1 MRISRIYN
9 NNVAL
14 TVNHLGQEAVVIGR
28 GIAFGKRK
36 GQMIDPAAVEQT
48 FVPEQGMSGERLSLT
63 LSEIPAEILSIA
75 TGLESRVRADG
86 MLELSNS
93 FIIPLADHLHYAVM
107 RAREGVRV
115 DYPLAPEVTLL
126 YPREVEY
133 GRSVIAAVRE
143 RLQVQMDPGE
153 AIPLALHLVNAQFAT
168 ADMSQAFRMTEVF
181 AQVFEIIEASYE
193 QKIDPDS
200 MSAARFVTHLRYLFV
215 RASRASAESAEDAE
229 NEVSQPSLLAA
240 LRADAPRAY
249 ACAQKVLLVLQMQL
263 KQSLT
268 RDELT
273 YLTIHIARLAR
284 DMWGINA

>member
-9 NNVAL
+9 NNVVL
-14 TVNHLGQEAVVIGR
+14 TVDHYGKESVMIGR

-36 GQMIDPAAVEQT
+36 GQLIDPSAVEQT
-48 FVPEQGMSGERLSLT
+48 FVPEKGMSGERLSMT

-75 TGLESRVRADG
+75 TLLESKVRAEG
-86 MLELSNS
+86 ALELSNS
-93 FIIPLADHLHYAVM
+93 FILPLADHLHYAVV
-107 RAREGVRV
+107 RARDGVRV
-115 DYPLAPEVTLL
+115 QYPLAPEVTVL

-133 GRSVIAAVRE
+133 GRTVLEMVRE
-143 RLQVQMDPGE
+143 RLQVELDPNE

-193 QKIDPDS
+193 RKIDPDS

-215 RASRASAESAEDAE
+215 RASRASANHTEDD
-229 NEVSQPSLLAA
+229 EVSQPSLLAA
-240 LRADAPRAY
+240 LRADVPRAY

-263 KQSLT
+263 KHSLT

>member
-86 MLELSNS
+86 VLELSNS

-193 QKIDPDS
+193 RTINPDS

-215 RASRASAESAEDAE
+215 RASRTSTNRAEDVD
-229 NEVSQPSLLAA
+229 EVSQPSLLAA
-240 LRADAPRAY
+240 LRSDAPRAY

>member
-36 GQMIDPAAVEQT
+36 GQMIDPAAIEQT
-48 FVPEQGMSGERLSLT
+48 FVPERGMSGERLSLT

-86 MLELSNS
+86 VLELSNS

-143 RLQVQMDPGE
+143 HLQVQMDPGE

-193 QKIDPDS
+193 RTLDPDS
-200 MSAARFVTHLRYLFV
+200 VSAARFITHLRYLFV
-215 RASRASAESAEDAE
+215 RASREGEPQEIDG
-229 NEVSQPSLLAA
+229 VSQPSLLAA
-240 LRADAPRAY
+240 LRADAPRAF

-263 KQSLT
+263 NHSLT

-284 DMWGINA
+284 EMWGIKE

>member
-86 MLELSNS
+86 VLELSNS

-193 QKIDPDS
+193 RTINPDS

-215 RASRASAESAEDAE
+215 RASRTSANRAEDVD
-229 NEVSQPSLLAA
+229 EVSQPSLLAA
-240 LRADAPRAY
+240 LRSDAPRAY

>member
-9 NNVAL
+9 NNVVL
-14 TVNHLGQEAVVIGR
+14 TVDHHGKESVMIGR

-36 GQMIDPAAVEQT
+36 GQLVDPAAVEQT
-48 FVPEQGMSGERLSLT
+48 FVPEQGMSGERLSMT

-75 TGLESRVRADG
+75 TLLESKVRAEG
-86 MLELSNS
+86 ALELSNS
-93 FIIPLADHLHYAVM
+93 FILPLADHLHYAVV
-107 RAREGVRV
+107 RARDGVRV
-115 DYPLAPEVTLL
+115 EYPLAPEVTVL

-133 GRSVIAAVRE
+133 GRTVLQMVRE
-143 RLQVQMDPGE
+143 RLQVELDPNE

-193 QKIDPDS
+193 RKINPDS

-215 RASRASAESAEDAE
+215 RASRASANHTEDD
-229 NEVSQPSLLAA
+229 EVSQPSLLAA
-240 LRADAPRAY
+240 LRADVPRAY

>member
-9 NNVAL
+9 NNVVL
-14 TVNHLGQEAVVIGR
+14 TVDHVGKEAVMIGR

-36 GQMIDPAAVEQT
+36 GQLIDPSAVEQT
-48 FVPEQGMSGERLSLT
+48 FVPEKGMSGERLSMT

-75 TGLESRVRADG
+75 TQLESKVRAEG
-86 MLELSNS
+86 ALELSNS
-93 FIIPLADHLHYAVM
+93 FILPLADHLHYAVV
-107 RAREGVRV
+107 RARDGVRV
-115 DYPLAPEVTLL
+115 EYPLAPEVTVL

-133 GRSVIAAVRE
+133 GRTVLAMVRE
-143 RLQVQMDPGE
+143 RLQVELDPNE

-193 QKIDPDS
+193 RKIDPDS

-215 RASRASAESAEDAE
+215 RASRASAESAERAE
-229 NEVSQPSLLAA
+229 DEVSQPSLLAA

>member
-48 FVPEQGMSGERLSLT
+48 FVPERGMSGERLSLT

-86 MLELSNS
+86 VLELSNS

-193 QKIDPDS
+193 RTINPDS

-215 RASRASAESAEDAE
+215 RASRTSTNRAEDVD
-229 NEVSQPSLLAA
+229 EVSQPSLLAA
-240 LRADAPRAY
+240 LRSDAPRAY
-249 ACAQKVLLVLQMQL
+249 ACAQKVLLVLQ
-263 KQSLT
+263 
-268 RDELT
+268 
-273 YLTIHIARLAR
+273 TIHIARLAR

>member
-48 FVPEQGMSGERLSLT
+48 FVPERGMSGERLSLT

-86 MLELSNS
+86 VLELSNS

-193 QKIDPDS
+193 RTLDPDS
-200 MSAARFVTHLRYLFV
+200 VSSARFITHLRYLFV
-215 RASRASAESAEDAE
+215 RASRASAESAEHAE
-229 NEVSQPSLLAA
+229 DEVSQPSLLAA

>member
-36 GQMIDPAAVEQT
+36 GQMIDSAAVEQT
-48 FVPEQGMSGERLSLT
+48 FVPERGMSGERLSLT

-86 MLELSNS
+86 VLELSNS

-193 QKIDPDS
+193 RKIDPDS

-215 RASRASAESAEDAE
+215 RASRASANRTEDAD
-229 NEVSQPSLLAA
+229 EVSQPSLLAA
-240 LRADAPRAY
+240 LRADVPRAY

>member
-1 MRISRIYN
+1 M
-9 NNVAL
+9 
-14 TVNHLGQEAVVIGR
+14 IGR

-36 GQMIDPAAVEQT
+36 GQLVDPSAVEQT
-48 FVPEQGMSGERLSLT
+48 FVPEQGMSGERLSMT

-75 TGLESRVRADG
+75 TLLESKVRAEG
-86 MLELSNS
+86 ALELSNS
-93 FIIPLADHLHYAVM
+93 FILPLADHLHYAVV
-107 RAREGVRV
+107 RARDGVRV
-115 DYPLAPEVTLL
+115 EYPLAPEVTVL

-133 GRSVIAAVRE
+133 GRTVLQMVRE
-143 RLQVQMDPGE
+143 RLQVELDPNE

-193 QKIDPDS
+193 RKIDPDS

-215 RASRASAESAEDAE
+215 RASRASANRAEDVD
-229 NEVSQPSLLAA
+229 EVSQPSLLAA
-240 LRADAPRAY
+240 LRADVPRAY

>member
-28 GIAFGKRK
+28 GITFGKRK

-48 FVPEQGMSGERLSLT
+48 FVPERGMSGERLSLT

-86 MLELSNS
+86 VLELSNS

-193 QKIDPDS
+193 RTLDPDS
-200 MSAARFVTHLRYLFV
+200 VSAARFITHLRYLFV
-215 RASRASAESAEDAE
+215 RASRASAESAEHAE
-229 NEVSQPSLLAA
+229 DEVSQPSLLAA

>member
-9 NNVAL
+9 NNVVL
-14 TVNHLGQEAVVIGR
+14 TVDHYGKESVMIGR

-36 GQMIDPAAVEQT
+36 GQLIDPSAVEQT
-48 FVPEQGMSGERLSLT
+48 FVPEQGMSGERLSMT

-75 TGLESRVRADG
+75 TLLESKVRAEG
-86 MLELSNS
+86 ALELSNS
-93 FIIPLADHLHYAVM
+93 FILPLADHLHYAVV
-107 RAREGVRV
+107 RARDGVRV
-115 DYPLAPEVTLL
+115 QYPLAPEVTVL

-133 GRSVIAAVRE
+133 GRAVLAMVRE
-143 RLQVQMDPGE
+143 RLNVELDPNE

-193 QKIDPDS
+193 QKINPDS

-215 RASRASAESAEDAE
+215 RASREGEPQEIDG
-229 NEVSQPSLLAA
+229 VSQPSLLAA
-240 LRADAPRAY
+240 LRADAPRAF

-263 KQSLT
+263 NHSLT

-284 DMWGINA
+284 DMWGVNA

>member
-9 NNVAL
+9 NNVVL
-14 TVNHLGQEAVVIGR
+14 TVDHHGKESVMIGR

-36 GQMIDPAAVEQT
+36 GQLIDPSAVEQT
-48 FVPEQGMSGERLSLT
+48 FVPEQGMSGERLSMT

-75 TGLESRVRADG
+75 TLLESKVRAEG
-86 MLELSNS
+86 ALELSNS
-93 FIIPLADHLHYAVM
+93 FILPLADHLHYAVV
-107 RAREGVRV
+107 RARDGVRV
-115 DYPLAPEVTLL
+115 EYPLAPEVTVL

-133 GRSVIAAVRE
+133 GRTVLQMVRE
-143 RLQVQMDPGE
+143 RLQVELDPNE

-193 QKIDPDS
+193 RKIDPDS

-215 RASRASAESAEDAE
+215 RASRASANHAEDD
-229 NEVSQPSLLAA
+229 EVSQPSLLAA

-263 KQSLT
+263 KHSLT

>member
-1 MRISRIYN
+1 M
-9 NNVAL
+9 
-14 TVNHLGQEAVVIGR
+14 IGR

-36 GQMIDPAAVEQT
+36 GQLIDPSAVEQT
-48 FVPEQGMSGERLSLT
+48 FVPEQGMSGERLSMT

-75 TGLESRVRADG
+75 TLLESKVRAEG
-86 MLELSNS
+86 ALELSNS
-93 FIIPLADHLHYAVM
+93 FILPLADHLHYAVV
-107 RAREGVRV
+107 RARDGVRV
-115 DYPLAPEVTLL
+115 QYPLAPEVTVL

-133 GRSVIAAVRE
+133 GRAVLAMVRE
-143 RLQVQMDPGE
+143 RLQVELDPNE

-193 QKIDPDS
+193 RKLDPDS

-215 RASRASAESAEDAE
+215 RASRASANHTEDVD
-229 NEVSQPSLLAA
+229 EVSQPSLLAA

>member
-48 FVPEQGMSGERLSLT
+48 FVPERGMSGERLSLT

-75 TGLESRVRADG
+75 TGLESCVRADG
-86 MLELSNS
+86 VLELSNS

-193 QKIDPDS
+193 RTINPDS

-215 RASRASAESAEDAE
+215 RASRTSTNRAEDVD
-229 NEVSQPSLLAA
+229 EVSQPSLLAA
-240 LRADAPRAY
+240 LRSDAPRAY

>member
-36 GQMIDPAAVEQT
+36 GQVVDSAAIEQT
-48 FVPEQGMSGERLSLT
+48 FVPERGMSGERLSLT

-86 MLELSNS
+86 VLELSNS
-93 FIIPLADHLHYAVM
+93 FIIPLADHLHYAVI

-126 YPREVEY
+126 YPR
-133 GRSVIAAVRE
+133 SVIAAVHE
-143 RLQVQMDPGE
+143 HLQVQMDPGE
-153 AIPLALHLVNAQFAT
+153 AIPLPLHLVNAQFAT

-193 QKIDPDS
+193 RTLDPDS
-200 MSAARFVTHLRYLFV
+200 VSAARFITHLRYLFV
-215 RASRASAESAEDAE
+215 RANREGESPEIDS
-229 NEVSQPSLLAA
+229 VSQPSLLAA
-240 LRADAPRAY
+240 LRADAPRAF
-249 ACAQKVLLVLQMQL
+249 ACAQRVLLVLQMQL
-263 KQSLT
+263 NHSLT
-268 RDELT
+268 QDELT

-284 DMWGINA
+284 EMWGIQE

>member
-9 NNVAL
+9 NNVVL
-14 TVNHLGQEAVVIGR
+14 TVDHHGKESVMIGR

-36 GQMIDPAAVEQT
+36 GQLVDPSAVEQT
-48 FVPEQGMSGERLSLT
+48 FVPEHGMSGERLSMT

-75 TGLESRVRADG
+75 TLLESKVRAEG
-86 MLELSNS
+86 ALELSNS
-93 FIIPLADHLHYAVM
+93 FILPLADHLHYAVV
-107 RAREGVRV
+107 RARDGVRV
-115 DYPLAPEVTLL
+115 EYPLAPEVNVL

-133 GRSVIAAVRE
+133 GRTVLQMVRE
-143 RLQVQMDPGE
+143 RLQVELDPNE

-193 QKIDPDS
+193 RKIDPDS

-215 RASRASAESAEDAE
+215 RASRASANHAEDD
-229 NEVSQPSLLAA
+229 EVSQPSLLAA

-263 KQSLT
+263 KHSLT

>member
-9 NNVAL
+9 NNVVL
-14 TVNHLGQEAVVIGR
+14 TVDHQGQESVMIGR

-36 GQMIDPAAVEQT
+36 GQLVDPSAVEQT
-48 FVPEQGMSGERLSLT
+48 FVPEQGMSGERLSMT

-75 TGLESRVRADG
+75 TLLESKVRAEG
-86 MLELSNS
+86 ALELSNS
-93 FIIPLADHLHYAVM
+93 FILPLADHLHYAVV
-107 RAREGVRV
+107 RARDGVRV
-115 DYPLAPEVTLL
+115 EYPLAPEVTVL

-133 GRSVIAAVRE
+133 GRAVLEMVRE
-143 RLQVQMDPGE
+143 RLQVELDPNE

-193 QKIDPDS
+193 RKIDPDS

-215 RASRASAESAEDAE
+215 RASRASTNRAEDD
-229 NEVSQPSLLAA
+229 EVSQPSLLAA

>member
-9 NNVAL
+9 NNVVL
-14 TVNHLGQEAVVIGR
+14 TVDHHGKESVMIGR

-36 GQMIDPAAVEQT
+36 GQLVDPAAVEQT
-48 FVPEQGMSGERLSLT
+48 FVPEQGMSGERLSMT

-75 TGLESRVRADG
+75 TLLESKVRAEG
-86 MLELSNS
+86 ALELSNS
-93 FIIPLADHLHYAVM
+93 FILPLADHLHYAVV
-107 RAREGVRV
+107 RARDGVRV
-115 DYPLAPEVTLL
+115 EYPLAPEVTVL

-133 GRSVIAAVRE
+133 GRTVLQMVRE
-143 RLQVQMDPGE
+143 RLQVELDPNE

-193 QKIDPDS
+193 RKIDPDS

-215 RASRASAESAEDAE
+215 RASRASANHAEDD
-229 NEVSQPSLLAA
+229 EVSQPSLLAA